1 MNAKVSAE
9 MLAKPSTDWTHYAK
23 GIAWGTI
30 VLFVGVVIGY
40 AGMIAGVL
48 TEAISLPVATLLTT
62 VLLYLAFTVAHEAG
76 HGNISHE
83 VTWLKPVERLMGWTV
98 TVPFLI
104 IPFGLF
110 AKIHDYHHAF
120 TNDPDR
126 DPDHWVSGNNFRSAN
141 FRAFTLAL
149 NYIYLASTRFR
160 DDPVIAQTHKSS
172 LLYYAVTLTISLWL
186 ILSGYGTELL
196 MIGIIPA
203 FLTSYVLGMLFDWI
217 PHIPTNQQGR
227 YQNTRSYLF
236 PGLKYLTLGQNYHHI
251 HHLYPR
257 VSWYNYARVFDVVR
271 PELEAKN
278 SPIERV
284 FSGVLFSDKLFS
296 DKLPGFGKSAYA
308 QEPSSV
314 DGIGKFTLKVERIHQ
329 ETADSVAITFQ
340 NMNGKNIPF
349 KAGQYVT
356 VTKLLNG
363 DPVTRCYSIC
373 ESPRAGK
380 LTIGVKRVE
389 KGLLSTYLNDELC
402 AGDELT
408 VAGPFGEFIFDPY
421 TVKST
426 AKPVKLLTLIAGG
439 SGITPIISI
448 AQTALGTCSKT
459 CSETKVHLI
468 YANRSIGDVMFLR
481 QVNSLLEKYPD
492 RFSVSNIFETAHA
505 GWEDDTGYLNSE
517 KLVNMFSTDD
527 DILDSQYYIC
537 GPEVMKNI
545 VVSTL
550 QELGVE
556 SKQVQVEEFGQS
568 TPKPEGPV
576 HNVNVVL
583 ANGSTHEFSVAEN
596 QTVLQAATQ
605 EGIKIPHACGVGQCG
620 CCMVQVTGGVSELIS
635 DETPGIL
642 PGELERGLTLACQC
656 RPKSALSLKEGVDNG

>member
-9 MLAKPSTDWTHYAK
+9 VVSQPPVDWTHFAE

-40 AGMIAGVL
+40 AGMIAAVFTG
-48 TEAISLPVATLLTT
+48 TISVPVGTLLSTL
-62 VLLYLAFTVAHEAG
+62 LLYLAFTVAHEAG
-76 HGNISHE
+76 HGNIAHE
-83 VTWLKPVERLMGWTV
+83 VKGMKPVERLMGWSV

-126 DPDHWVSGNNFRSAN
+126 DPDHWVSGNNLWGAN
-141 FRAFTLAL
+141 FRALTLAL
-149 NYIYLASTRFR
+149 NYIYLANTRFK
-160 DDPVIAQTHKSS
+160 DDPVIAQTQKSS
-172 LLYYAVTLTISLWL
+172 LLYYGVTLAISIGL
-186 ILSGYGTELL
+186 IASGYWVELL

-203 FLTSYVLGMLFDWI
+203 FLTSYILGMVFDWI
-217 PHIPTNQQGR
+217 PHMPTRQQGR

-236 PGLKYLTLGQNYHHI
+236 PGLKYLTLGQNYHHV

-257 VSWYNYARVFDVVR
+257 VTWYNYERVFTIVR
-271 PELEAKN
+271 PELETKN
-278 SPIERV
+278 APIEHL
-284 FSGVLFSDKLFS
+284 FSGSLFLGGLFS
-296 DKLPGFGKSAYA
+296 DKLPGFGKSPYA

-314 DGIGKFTLKVERIHQ
+314 DGVGKFTLHVEKVHQ

-340 NMNGKNIPF
+340 HMNGKNLPF

-363 DPVTRCYSIC
+363 ESVTRCYSIC

-402 AGDELT
+402 VGDELT
-408 VAGPFGEFIFDPY
+408 IAGPFGDFRFDPY
-421 TVKST
+421 TVKPT
-426 AKPVKLLTLIAGG
+426 KLLTLIAGG

-448 AQTALGTCSKT
+448 AQTALGTCSKA
-459 CSETKVHLI
+459 CADTKVHLI
-468 YANRSIGDVMFLR
+468 YANRSISDVMFLR
-481 QVNSLLEKYPD
+481 QVNKLLENYPG
-492 RFSVSNIFETAHA
+492 RFSVTNVFEKAHA
-505 GWEDDTGYLNSE
+505 DWEGEIGYLTAE
-517 KLVNMFSTDD
+517 KLINMFATDED
-527 DILDSQYYIC
+527 VLNGQYFIC
-537 GPEVMKNI
+537 GPEVMKDI
-545 VVSTL
+545 VVGTL
-550 QELGVE
+550 QKLGVE
-556 SKQVQVEEFGQS
+556 NEQVSVEEFGQ
-568 TPKPEGPV
+568 TMLKPEGPI
-576 HNVNVVL
+576 HKVNVVL
-583 ANGSTHEFSVAEN
+583 ANGSCHEFDVAEN
-596 QTVLQAATQ
+596 QTVLQAASQ

-620 CCMVQVTGGVSELIS
+620 CCMMQVTGGLSELVL
-635 DETPGIL
+635 DGTPGIL

-656 RPKSALSLKEGVDNG
+656 RPKSALSLKEDIHNG